1 MENNNALSKQFTTA
15 SLIKFALPNIIMMVF
30 FSFYTIVDG
39 MFVSRL
45 AGTLALSGINMSY
58 PLFSVQLA
66 IGIMFGTG
74 GSAVIAKK
82 LGEGNEN
89 GARQDFTCIVI
100 VSIITGILFAAVCLP
115 FLEDILILLGTS
127 EAQMPQCIE
136 YSKYLLYFSPAMFLQ
151 TIFQVFFVT
160 AGKPTLGLLVT
171 VAGGIANM
179 VLDYLL
185 MAPLAF
191 GVKGAAIATGV
202 SYLIPA
208 AAGMIY
214 FSFYRK
220 GSLFFVKFKADGPML
235 FKTCSNGFSEMVTNV
250 ANAVTTFLFNVIFM
264 RFWMEDGVAAITM
277 IMYFQF
283 VFSAAFLGFSMGV
296 APVISY
302 KHGAGD
308 HLQLRHI
315 VRSCIG
321 FIGVVSIAIF
331 FISKMVI
338 GVSLAVFTDPA
349 GNVFKIAVEG
359 FPLFAISFIFLGINI
374 FASSLFTAF
383 SNGVISAIISLAR
396 TFIFLV
402 GALLIL
408 PDAMGEVGIWLAV
421 PVAEFLGLAVSSFFI
436 YHGRV
441 NYGY

>member
-1 MENNNALSKQFTTA
+1 MENSNALAKQFTTA

-74 GSAVIAKK
+74 GSAVIARK
-82 LGEGNEN
+82 LGEGNDD
-89 GARQDFTCIVI
+89 GARQDFTCIIAVAL
-100 VSIITGILFAAVCLP
+100 ITGTLFAVVCLP
-115 FLEDILILLGTS
+115 FLEEILIWLGTS
-127 EAQMPQCIE
+127 EAQMPQTME
-136 YSKYLLYFSPAMFLQ
+136 YSRYLLYFSPAMFLQ

-160 AGKPTLGLLVT
+160 AGKPSLGLAVT
-171 VAGGIANM
+171 VAGGVANM
-179 VLDYLL
+179 ILDYVL
-185 MAPLAF
+185 MAPLNF
-191 GVKGAAIATGV
+191 GVKGAAIATGI

-208 AAGMIY
+208 VVGIVY
-214 FSFYRK
+214 FSFRRK
-220 GSLFFVKFKADGPML
+220 GSLYIVKFDMDYPML
-235 FKTCSNGFSEMVTNV
+235 LKTCSNGFSEMVTNV

-308 HLQLRHI
+308 FLQLRHI
-315 VRSCIG
+315 VRSCLG
-321 FIGVVSIAIF
+321 FIGVASVSIFI
-331 FISKMVI
+331 ISKMVI
-338 GVSLAVFTDPA
+338 GVSLSVFTDPA

-359 FPLFAISFIFLGINI
+359 FPIFALSFIFLGTNI
-374 FASSLFTAF
+374 FASALFTAF
-383 SNGVISAIISLAR
+383 SNGVISALISLAR

-421 PVAEFLGLAVSSFFI
+421 PVAEFLGLLVSSFFI